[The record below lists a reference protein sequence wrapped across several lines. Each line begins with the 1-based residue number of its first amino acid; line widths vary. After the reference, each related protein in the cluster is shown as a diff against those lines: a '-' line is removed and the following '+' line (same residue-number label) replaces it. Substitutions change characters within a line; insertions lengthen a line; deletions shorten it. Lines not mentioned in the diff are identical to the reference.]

1 MTASLKKPNPEQLAA
16 VAAYAERHGAQ
27 WKNKLHMA
35 WLTGND
41 TSEPQGAL
49 LRQVRNQYGP
59 KWLTKVT
66 KEELTC

>member
-1 MTASLKKPNPEQLAA
+1 MTAALKKPNPEQLAA
-16 VAAYAERHGAQ
+16 VVAYAERHGAQ

-66 KEELTC
+66 EEELTC